1 MKNSESLQK
10 KIKNTDYAKKI
21 LFSLLPGTL
30 LLACLLSLTPNR
42 AVAQEIQTLF
52 SGDISH
58 GGFGGPVVRIGTL
71 DGSGAVWVGGRGGWI
86 INMSNRHSIS
96 IGGGGY
102 GLATEHRLPNP
113 LDPSRDELAA
123 IGYGGFE
130 LEYTNQT
137 YRLVHLTASTLIGA
151 GGFTIRDR
159 EMNISDENPN
169 AFFVM
174 EPGLH
179 AELNLTSFFRVAAGA
194 SYRFTSGVNKG
205 GFRDSDI
212 SGLNAVITL
221 KFGSF

>member
-1 MKNSESLQK
+1 MK
-10 KIKNTDYAKKI
+10 KIVSTNNI
-21 LFSLLPGTL
+21 IFPLLFGTL
-30 LLACLLSLTPNR
+30 LISGLLSVIPKR
-42 AVAQEIQTLF
+42 ASAQEMQTLF
-52 SGDISH
+52 SGDITH
-58 GGFGGPVVRIGTL
+58 GGFGGPVVRIGSL

-102 GLATEHRLPNP
+102 GLATEHRLPRP
-113 LDPSRDELAA
+113 LDSSRDELAA

-151 GGFTIRDR
+151 GGFTVRDR
-159 EMNISDENPN
+159 EMDFTDEDPN

-179 AELNLTSFFRVAAGA
+179 AELNLTSFFRVATGA